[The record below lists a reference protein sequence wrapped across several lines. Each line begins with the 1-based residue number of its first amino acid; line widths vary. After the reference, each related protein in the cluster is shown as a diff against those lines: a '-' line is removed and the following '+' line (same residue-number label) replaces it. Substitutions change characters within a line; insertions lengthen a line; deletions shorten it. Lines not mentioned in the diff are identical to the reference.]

1 MIIWLAS
8 YPKSGNTLVRSML
21 SAYFFSKEGIFNQHL
36 IKNIK
41 IFPNVDIFENF
52 GVNIK
57 NKDEVIKNY
66 IKVQNSFNK
75 KNSIQFLKTHSYL
88 FNFYNKYPFTD
99 LNNSL
104 GAIYIVRDPR
114 NVVTSYAKFL
124 SSSIDVISKIM
135 INKLYTL
142 SDLNSARNK
151 DERIITYTGTWSS
164 NFESWKSFKLKDRY
178 LLIKYE
184 DLITDPEKNFLK
196 ILEFIHRLKKVNFVL
211 NKNKFKKMLETTTFD
226 YMSNLEKKE
235 GFIEAKINPQNKKV
249 IPFFNLGP
257 KNDWRKLLDTKVK
270 VNLEKAFEKEM
281 IELGYL

>member
-1 MIIWLAS
+1 MFIWLAS

-21 SAYFFSKEGIFNQHL
+21 SAYFFSKEGIFNQYL

-41 IFPNVDIFENF
+41 KFPDVSIFENF

-57 NKDEVIKNY
+57 NDEEVVKNY
-66 IKVQNSFNK
+66 IRVQSSFNK

-88 FNFYNKYPFTD
+88 FNFYNKYPFTN

-114 NVVTSYAKFL
+114 NVVTSYAKF
-124 SSSIDVISKIM
+124 SSCSTDEISKIM
-135 INKLYTL
+135 INKLYTV
-142 SDLNSARNK
+142 SDLNLSKNK
-151 DERIITYTGTWSS
+151 DEKIITYTGTWSS
-164 NFESWKSFKLKDRY
+164 NFDSWKSFKSEGRY
-178 LLIKYE
+178 LLVKYE

-211 NKNKFKKMLETTTFD
+211 NKNKFKKVLETTTFE
-226 YMSNLEKKE
+226 YMSNLEKKN
-235 GFIEAKINPQNKKV
+235 GFIESKKNPENKKK

-257 KNDWRKLLDTKVK
+257 KNDWRKLLDKKVK

-281 IELGYL
+281 IELEYL